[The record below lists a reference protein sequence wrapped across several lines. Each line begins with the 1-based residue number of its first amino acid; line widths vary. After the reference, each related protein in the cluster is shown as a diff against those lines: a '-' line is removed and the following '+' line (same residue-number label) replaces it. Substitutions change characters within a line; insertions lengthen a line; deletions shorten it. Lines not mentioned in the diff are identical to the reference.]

1 MNHHR
6 ETNFVSKIF
15 PFTIDDCLVAA
26 IRLVQFFSY
35 EFFTRVSCLPP
46 FNEKRRRYVQK
57 LSNYLFRR
65 IWRVNTNKLLYNDHS
80 HRLTDWLTDIVRC
93 QHLFPL
99 PYPVSLPFS
108 FEFVRKKEGKKWD
121 INRKKMTSQI
131 HEEERTSTDGWKL
144 FQWIPFLWVRVCVDG
159 ILDDMI
165 NVKPIKI
172 KSRHIFDIWIKG
184 AGTRGW

>member
-6 ETNFVSKIF
+6 ETNFVSRNF

-46 FNEKRRRYVQK
+46 FNEKRRHNVQK
-57 LSNYLFRR
+57 FLHYLFRR
-65 IWRVNTNKLLYNDHS
+65 IWRVNTNKPLYNDHS
-80 HRLTDWLTDIVRC
+80 HRLTDWHRTLSTFISTT
-93 QHLFPL
+93 LS
-99 PYPVSLPFS
+99 SLPSIQFRICS
-108 FEFVRKKEGKKWD
+108 EERRQKMGYKS
-121 INRKKMTSQI
+121 KKMTSQI

-184 AGTRGW
+184 SGTRGW